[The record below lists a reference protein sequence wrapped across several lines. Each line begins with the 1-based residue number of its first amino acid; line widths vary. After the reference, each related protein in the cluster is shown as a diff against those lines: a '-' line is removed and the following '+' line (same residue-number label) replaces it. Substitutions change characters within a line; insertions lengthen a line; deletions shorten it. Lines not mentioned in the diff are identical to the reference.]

1 MAKLGV
7 CIETFFTDLPYPERI
22 RRAAACGF
30 KAYEFWFPEKR
41 FDGKGL
47 FDEVKDLDAF
57 AELNAKLGLTTTDF
71 VLNHSAGAVVA
82 SLIDRKDLPKI
93 LEAVDRFAAM
103 AKKVGC
109 RNLISGSGNTIPGQ
123 RREEAVQVMV
133 ESLSAMGKALAPH
146 GITILL
152 EPWNSKVDHPGNF
165 LDDSALAVEVLKKVG
180 LPNVKLLYDIYHNQI
195 MAGDVVSFIRQNI
208 SHIGHFHVAGVP
220 GRHEPHPSEL
230 DYTFILKEIDRAGY
244 TGHVGLEY
252 WPTMDHAK
260 SLKQAK
266 KTLLRVK

>member
-7 CIETFFTDLPYPERI
+7 CIETFFTDLPYSERI
-22 RRAAACGF
+22 RRAAECGY

-41 FDGKGL
+41 FDGKDL
-47 FDEVKDLDAF
+47 FEEEKDLDRF
-57 AELNAKLGLTTTDF
+57 AELNAALGLTTTDF
-71 VLNHSAGAVVA
+71 VLNHSAGGVVA
-82 SLIDRKDLPKI
+82 SLVDRKDRSRI
-93 LEAVDRFAAM
+93 LEAVDRVAGL

-123 RREEAVQVMV
+123 KREEAVENMV
-133 ESLSAMGKALAPH
+133 EGLAAAGKALAKH

-165 LDDSALAVEVLKKVG
+165 LDDPSLAVEVLKKVN

-208 SHIGHFHVAGVP
+208 SYIGHFHVAGVP
-220 GRHEPHPSEL
+220 GRHEPDPCEL
-230 DYTFILKEIDRAGY
+230 NYTFILQEIDRLGY
-244 TGHVGLEY
+244 TGHIGLEY

-260 SLKQAK
+260 SLTGTRKA
-266 KTLLRVK
+266 LLGA

>member
-22 RRAAACGF
+22 RRAAECGY

-41 FDGKGL
+41 FDGKAL
-47 FDEVKDLDAF
+47 VDEEKDLDRF

-71 VLNHSAGAVVA
+71 VLNHSAGGVVA
-82 SLIDRKDLPKI
+82 SLIDRKDRSKI
-93 LEAVDRFAAM
+93 LDAVDRVAAL

-123 RREEAVQVMV
+123 KRDEAVQNMV
-133 ESLSAMGKALAPH
+133 EGLAVAGKALAMH

-165 LDDSALAVEVLKKVG
+165 LDNPSLAVEVLKKVN

-195 MAGDVVSFIRQNI
+195 MTGDVVSFIRQNI
-208 SHIGHFHVAGVP
+208 AHIGHFHVAGVP
-220 GRHEPHPSEL
+220 GRHEPDPCEL
-230 DYTFILKEIDRAGY
+230 NYPFILKQIDSLGY

-252 WPTMDHAK
+252 WPTMDHAQSLMQTRK
-260 SLKQAK
+260 SLLGA
-266 KTLLRVK
+266 